1 LIFAIFL
8 APNFYLL
15 IIFGCFFACRKL
27 FNFTLRLR
35 CKAGAGVFFGRS
47 LRDGQNATAPQDA
60 ASPFGAPKGRLW
72 SNKQPMFYLEQ
83 GVVRESCSPVLASE
97 RSGER
102 RQLMKTSNQSLAE
115 RGMFGFDRKT
125 QREIRHEQSK
135 LDRLSKQ
142 RQRLLRLRDTLFK
155 EIRQLTTEACEENPS
170 YSMHP
175 ADAATDSFDRDLVL
189 GLATFEQDAV
199 YEIDAALKRIEDGT
213 YGVCELTDQQIPWN

>member
-1 LIFAIFL
+1 
-8 APNFYLL
+8 
-15 IIFGCFFACRKL
+15 
-27 FNFTLRLR
+27 
-35 CKAGAGVFFGRS
+35 
-47 LRDGQNATAPQDA
+47 
-60 ASPFGAPKGRLW
+60 
-72 SNKQPMFYLEQ
+72 MFYIEQ

-102 RQLMKTSNQSLAE
+102 RQLMKTSNQRLAE

-142 RQRLLRLRDTLFK
+142 RQRLLRLRDTLCK

-213 YGVCELTDQQIPWN
+213 YGVCELTDQQIPWNRLEAIPWTRFTLEAERRVNGNFHPHLGPLGIIRPVGESAK